1 MVNTRSIYIVDDDES
16 VRSALQS
23 LLSTQPNLTIF
34 SYRSGDDFL
43 AAAAELQPGCI
54 LLDYNMP
61 GRDGL
66 DVLRHLARLPRK
78 FGAIILTGQG
88 GISIAV
94 QAWKLGALDFLEKP
108 CDPSS
113 LIAVVQNAFATIEE
127 DHQQIALT
135 ERARAVVAGLSQRE
149 RDVLIGLVE
158 GRANKLIAF
167 DLGTSPRTVEIHR
180 ANMMNKLDARSLSE
194 ALRIAFA
201 AGLIPSDR
209 HQEPGSAAVGA
220 VPEMNEGSDAQGSE
234 R

>member
-1 MVNTRSIYIVDDDES
+1 MKMRNVYIVDDDQS
-16 VRSALQS
+16 VRAALQS
-23 LLSTQPNLTIF
+23 LLSTQPDLMIS

-43 AAAAELQPGCI
+43 AEIAELQPGCI

-66 DVLRHLARLPRK
+66 DVLRHLASLPRK

-88 GISIAV
+88 AISIAV

-108 CDPSS
+108 CDPAS
-113 LIAVVQNAFATIEE
+113 LISVVQSVFATIEE
-127 DHQQIALT
+127 DHQQIALSA
-135 ERARAVVAGLSQRE
+135 RARATVASLSQRE

-158 GRANKLIAF
+158 GRANKLIAYEL
-167 DLGTSPRTVEIHR
+167 DISPRTVEIHR

-201 AGLIPSDR
+201 AGLIPSDLQ
-209 HQEPGSAAVGA
+209 HDPGSATPGSIEIDSGSQTEE
-220 VPEMNEGSDAQGSE
+220 PE